1 VISIRPPS
9 SRAATAA
16 SWLAVA
22 AHLLCISLVSI
33 VAACTNTAPHADPPA
48 RSAAPEPSSSSGP
61 STAHLNAVDASA
73 PFDAS
78 IADGG
83 SDMLDASTDDEV
95 ADGGSSD
102 SGAATTRPF
111 VADNK
116 VLPALE
122 SEGLTLRAKKLFDAI
137 VHDDPALGESFWF
150 PKEPFIPLKDVKG
163 PDKYWNN
170 LHATYGRDIHALHRK
185 RKSWEGAT
193 FVGFKMGSTPKWVPP
208 GDEAN
213 KIGYYRSFRG
223 KLTYRID
230 DKNATLDVH
239 TIISWQ
245 GEWFITHLSK
255 FKKK

>member
-1 VISIRPPS
+1 MISIRPPT

-16 SWLAVA
+16 SGLSVA
-22 AHLLCISLVSI
+22 ACLLCVSL

-48 RSAAPEPSSSSGP
+48 RSASAAPSGSSGP
-61 STAHLNAVDASA
+61 STTDLNTVDASA
-73 PFDAS
+73 PIDAS
-78 IADGG
+78 IVDG
-83 SDMLDASTDDEV
+83 SSEVLDASTKDDV
-95 ADGGSSD
+95 VDGGPSD
-102 SGAATTRPF
+102 SGAAVARPF

-116 VLPALE
+116 VLPPLE
-122 SEGLTLRAKKLFDAI
+122 SEDLTQRAKKLFDAI
-137 VHDDPALGESFWF
+137 VQDDPALGESFWF

-170 LHATYGRDIHALHRK
+170 LHATYGRDVHALHRK

-230 DKNATLDVH
+230 EKNTTIEVH

>member
-1 VISIRPPS
+1 M
-9 SRAATAA
+9 RAAMFR
-16 SWLAVA
+16 SLRFVA
-22 AHLLCISLVSI
+22 APLLSLPFI
-33 VAACTNTAPHADPPA
+33 VACTNTAPHADPSA
-48 RSAAPEPSSSSGP
+48 RVAASAASSSSVP
-61 STAHLNAVDASA
+61 TAISTNAVDASA
-73 PFDAS
+73 PLDAAIQDAGSETVDAS
-78 IADGG
+78 PA
-83 SDMLDASTDDEV
+83 TDV
-95 ADGGSSD
+95 RD
-102 SGAATTRPF
+102 SGSADAATEKTARPF

-116 VLPALE
+116 VLPPLE
-122 SEGLTLRAKKLFDAI
+122 SDELTERAKKLFEAI

-163 PDKYWNN
+163 PDKYWDN
-170 LHATYGRDIHALHRK
+170 LHKTYARDIHALHRK
-185 RKSWEGAT
+185 RKSWDGAT

-223 KLTYRID
+223 KLTYRIED
-230 DKNATLDVH
+230 QNVTIEVH

>member
-1 VISIRPPS
+1 MAP
-9 SRAATAA
+9 AT
-16 SWLAVA
+16 SG
-22 AHLLCISLVSI
+22 
-33 VAACTNTAPHADPPA
+33 
-48 RSAAPEPSSSSGP
+48 SSGP
-61 STAHLNAVDASA
+61 LPISAALPDASPPIDAAVDDAAADADDAGAEVDASA
-73 PFDAS
+73 
-78 IADGG
+78 
-83 SDMLDASTDDEV
+83 LDASPK
-95 ADGGSSD
+95 
-102 SGAATTRPF
+102 PF

-116 VLPALE
+116 VLPPLE
-122 SEGLTLRAKKLFDAI
+122 SEELTQKAKKLLDAI
-137 VHDDPALGESFWF
+137 IRDDPALGESFWF

-170 LHATYGRDIHALHRK
+170 LHATYARDIHALHRK

-193 FVGFKMGSTPKWVPP
+193 FVSFKMGSTPKWVPP

-230 DKNATLDVH
+230 EKNTTIDVH

>member
-1 VISIRPPS
+1 MTMS
-9 SRAATAA
+9 SFFTAA
-16 SWLAVA
+16 
-22 AHLLCISLVSI
+22 LCLCF
-33 VAACTNTAPHADPPA
+33 VAACTNSAPHADPPA
-48 RSAAPEPSSSSGP
+48 RSAMPAASSSSGP
-61 STAHLNAVDASA
+61 LAISAALPDAAPPVDAA
-73 PFDAS
+73 VEDAAGES
-78 IADGG
+78 IAASPDAGP
-83 SDMLDASTDDEV
+83 LDASVPDAV
-95 ADGGSSD
+95 AK
-102 SGAATTRPF
+102 PF

-116 VLPALE
+116 VLPPLE
-122 SEGLTLRAKKLFDAI
+122 SDDLTDKAKKLLDAI
-137 VHDDPALGESFWF
+137 IRDDPAVGESFWF

-170 LHATYGRDIHALHRK
+170 LHATYARDIHALHRK

-193 FVGFKMGSTPKWVPP
+193 FVSFKMGSTPKWVPP

-230 DKNATLDVH
+230 EKNTTIDVH

>member
-1 VISIRPPS
+1 M
-9 SRAATAA
+9 
-16 SWLAVA
+16 
-22 AHLLCISLVSI
+22 
-33 VAACTNTAPHADPPA
+33 NTI
-48 RSAAPEPSSSSGP
+48 
-61 STAHLNAVDASA
+61 DASA
-73 PFDAS
+73 PLDAS
-78 IADGG
+78 IVDSG
-83 SDMLDASTDDEV
+83 SNMLDASTDGDV
-95 ADGGSSD
+95 VDGGASLD
-102 SGAATTRPF
+102 SGGTATTRPF
-111 VADNK
+111 VANNK
-116 VLPALE
+116 VLPPLE
-122 SEGLTLRAKKLFDAI
+122 SEELTLRAKKLLDAI
-137 VHDDPALGESFWF
+137 VQDDPAIGESFWF

-193 FVGFKMGSTPKWVPP
+193 FVSFKMGSTPKWVPP

-230 DKNATLDVH
+230 EKNATIEVH

>member
-1 VISIRPPS
+1 MTTRSFCI
-9 SRAATAA
+9 AA
-16 SWLAVA
+16 
-22 AHLLCISLVSI
+22 LCLSF
-33 VAACTNTAPHADPPA
+33 VAACTNSAPHDDPPA
-48 RSAAPEPSSSSGP
+48 RSATPAASSSSGP
-61 STAHLNAVDASA
+61 VAINAALPDASPPVDAAVNDGAAESADAAADVEAVDADV
-73 PFDAS
+73 P
-78 IADGG
+78 
-83 SDMLDASTDDEV
+83 EV
-95 ADGGSSD
+95 QAK
-102 SGAATTRPF
+102 PF

-116 VLPALE
+116 VLPPLE
-122 SEGLTLRAKKLFDAI
+122 SDDLTQKAKKLLDAI
-137 VHDDPALGESFWF
+137 IRDDPAVGESFWF

-170 LHATYGRDIHALHRK
+170 LHATYARDIHALHRK

-193 FVGFKMGSTPKWVPP
+193 FVSFKMGSTPKWVPP

-230 DKNATLDVH
+230 EKNTTIDVH

>member
-1 VISIRPPS
+1 MNSIRPPS

-16 SWLAVA
+16 SWLSVA
-22 AHLLCISLVSI
+22 APLLCISL

-48 RSAAPEPSSSSGP
+48 RSATPAPSSSSGP
-61 STAHLNAVDASA
+61 ITTAQNTVDASA
-73 PFDAS
+73 PVDAS
-78 IADGG
+78 IMEGG
-83 SDMLDASTDDEV
+83 SDMLDASTSDDV
-95 ADGGSSD
+95 VDGGASD
-102 SGAATTRPF
+102 SGAAATTRPF

-116 VLPALE
+116 VLPPLE
-122 SEGLTLRAKKLFDAI
+122 SENLTQRAKKLFEAI

-230 DKNATLDVH
+230 EKNTTLEVH

>member
-1 VISIRPPS
+1 MISIRSRLPSAVTAMSSRAVAALLSLVTLCAACTNTPPS
-9 SRAATAA
+9 DPEARFAATAA
-16 SWLAVA
+16 SSAS
-22 AHLLCISLVSI
+22 IRTTPSL
-33 VAACTNTAPHADPPA
+33 
-48 RSAAPEPSSSSGP
+48 
-61 STAHLNAVDASA
+61 VDASA
-73 PFDAS
+73 PVDVLDATDASDLFDAS
-78 IADGG
+78 ADAEADGG
-83 SDMLDASTDDEV
+83 ASPDARAPVD
-95 ADGGSSD
+95 A
-102 SGAATTRPF
+102 RPF

-116 VLPALE
+116 VLPPLE
-122 SEGLTLRAKKLFDAI
+122 SDELTTRAKKLFDAI

-170 LHATYGRDIHALHRK
+170 LHATYARDIHALHRK

-230 DKNATLDVH
+230 DKNSTIDVH

>member
-1 VISIRPPS
+1 MTTS
-9 SRAATAA
+9 SFFTAA
-16 SWLAVA
+16 RFLCLAF
-22 AHLLCISLVSI
+22 
-33 VAACTNTAPHADPPA
+33 VAACSNSAPHADPPA
-48 RSAAPEPSSSSGP
+48 RSAAPAASGSSGP
-61 STAHLNAVDASA
+61 LLASSTLPDAAPPLDASSEAADASA
-73 PFDAS
+73 DADVIDAEATDAS
-78 IADGG
+78 VP
-83 SDMLDASTDDEV
+83 DA
-95 ADGGSSD
+95 APK
-102 SGAATTRPF
+102 PF

-116 VLPALE
+116 VLPPLE
-122 SEGLTLRAKKLFDAI
+122 SDELTQKAKKLLDAI
-137 VHDDPALGESFWF
+137 IHDDPALGESFWF

-170 LHATYGRDIHALHRK
+170 LHATYARDIHALHRK

-193 FVGFKMGSTPKWVPP
+193 FVSFKMGSTPKWVPP

-230 DKNATLDVH
+230 EKNITFDVH